1 MVENFNVMNLND
13 KLLCGIYEFGFEKP
27 TDTQK
32 RAIPQCI
39 KKQDV
44 IVQAPSGSGKT
55 ISVSIS
61 ILQKINF
68 SLNECQALI
77 LVPTPELALQIRN
90 VRL

>member
-1 MVENFNVMNLND
+1 MNL
-13 KLLCGIYEFGFEKP
+13 KEELLRGIYWYGFEKP
-27 TDTQK
+27 TNTQK

-39 KKQDV
+39 EEQDV
-44 IVQAPSGSGKT
+44 LLQAPFGSGKT
-55 ISVSIS
+55 ISISIS

-77 LVPTPELALQIRN
+77 LVPTPELAKQIRN